1 MGNYIIHKSTIK
13 TIKPN
18 DSNFIIT
25 DGIVQSPRA
34 GFEISNRCPSEYK
47 MILQECIRY
56 GWIMPVAHMTEREM
70 MISGLIQE

>member
-1 MGNYIIHKSTIK
+1 MGNYKVHKSAIK

-18 DSNFIIT
+18 EAQFIIT
-25 DGIVQSPRA
+25 DGIVQAPRA

-47 MILQECIRY
+47 KILQECISY
-56 GWIMPVAHMTEREM
+56 GWIMPVANMTEREM

>member
-1 MGNYIIHKSTIK
+1 MENYKVNKSKIT

-18 DSNFIIT
+18 DARFIIT
-25 DGIVQSPRA
+25 DGIVQASRA
-34 GFEISNRCPSEYK
+34 GFEISSCCPREYK
-47 MILQECIRY
+47 LILQECISY

>member
-1 MGNYIIHKSTIK
+1 MTNYKVYKSKIK

-18 DSNFIIT
+18 NEQFIIT
-25 DGIVQSPRA
+25 DGIVQAPRA
-34 GFEISNRCPSEYK
+34 GFEISSRCPSEYRK
-47 MILQECIRY
+47 ILQECISY